1 MYKRQLE
8 GIPLWGAMVDGVA
21 SLHPFKVC
29 HHESAARVIALH
41 LLLIVFMEESQLLAR
56 YIDIG

>member
-1 MYKRQLE
+1 M
-8 GIPLWGAMVDGVA
+8 MVDGVA
-21 SLHPFKVC
+21 SLHPFNVC
-29 HHESAARVIALH
+29 HHKSAALVIALQH